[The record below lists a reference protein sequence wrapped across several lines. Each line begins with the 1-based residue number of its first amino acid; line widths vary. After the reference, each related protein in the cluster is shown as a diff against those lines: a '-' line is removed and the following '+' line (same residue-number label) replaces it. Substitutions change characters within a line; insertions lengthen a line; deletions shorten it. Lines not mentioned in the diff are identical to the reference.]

1 LKTASHRRFTTIKT
15 PRRFSARLLA
25 QLADSPILRIRAG
38 AADDHRFL
46 GIWVVVARGRAFV
59 RPWNDKPTGW
69 RQAFL
74 AEPGARGAIR
84 LAKDGPDI
92 RVRARLVRGERI
104 NDAVDAAYE
113 AKYASKANA
122 KWVRGLVTARRRKTT
137 MELLPG

>member
-1 LKTASHRRFTTIKT
+1 MATT
-15 PRRFSARLLA
+15 RRFSRALLARL
-25 QLADSPILRIRAG
+25 DESPILRIRAG

-46 GIWVVVARGRAFV
+46 GIWVVVVKGRVFV

-84 LAKDGPDI
+84 LEKEGPDI
-92 RVRARLVRGERI
+92 AVRARPVRGKKLF
-104 NDAVDAAYE
+104 DAVDDAYA
-113 AKYASKANA
+113 AKYVTKGSQQ
-122 KWVRGLVTARRRKTT
+122 WVTGFRVPRRRKTT

>member
-1 LKTASHRRFTTIKT
+1 MA
-15 PRRFSARLLA
+15 RRFSKRLVSEL
-25 QLADSPILRIRAG
+25 DESGILRIRAG
-38 AADDHRFL
+38 DDVTHRFL
-46 GIWVVVARGRAFV
+46 GIWVVVAQGRVFV

-74 AEPGARGAIR
+74 ADPGHHGAIR
-84 LAKDGPDI
+84 LEKDGPDI
-92 RVRARLVRGERI
+92 PVRARLVRGERL

-113 AKYASKANA
+113 AKYASNANT

>member
-1 LKTASHRRFTTIKT
+1 M
-15 PRRFSARLLA
+15 
-25 QLADSPILRIRAG
+25 
-38 AADDHRFL
+38 
-46 GIWVVVARGRAFV
+46 

-74 AEPGARGAIR
+74 DDPAHQGAIR

-92 RVRARLVRGERI
+92 RVRAKPVLGERV

-113 AKYASKANA
+113 AKYSSKANN